1 MGRGTADKLAQ
12 QDEARKSQYTNM
24 VTETM
29 GQIPTDYTPQQKAD
43 ITTNTLGTIDTQFKN
58 NADEMARRASAT
70 GSGAGLPES
79 LLENTRESAQTKAQ
93 AASGLA
99 QQFANVPVQR
109 ALQKASIFAP
119 ALGGMQGEQQASNTS
134 FLDNI
139 LASAAGGIGGAFSK
153 SQNSSGSQG

>member
-24 VTETM
+24 VTDTM
-29 GQIPTDYTPQQKAD
+29 SKIPDDYSAQQKAD

-70 GSGAGLPES
+70 GSSAALPES
-79 LLENTRESAQTKAQ
+79 MLENTRQAAQTKSQ

-109 ALQKASIFAP
+109 ALQQASVFAP
-119 ALGGMQGEQQASNTS
+119 ALGGMQQQQQASNSSWFDTM
-134 FLDNI
+134 LANAAGAAAG
-139 LASAAGGIGGAFSK
+139 ASAGGA
-153 SQNSSGSQG
+153 